1 MRFIKVRS
9 DFDISG
15 IGLELAQVYTTYI
28 NFCKS
33 KSEFRR
39 FVKQGA
45 VRVDNVP
52 VTDEYAR
59 IANDD
64 NGWMLIEHEINNSS
78 RV

>member
-1 MRFIKVRS
+1 MTRFIKVEP

-15 IGLELAQVYTTYI
+15 IGLELAQVYVDV

-45 VRVDNVP
+45 VRIDDVS

-59 IANDD
+59 IANDG
-64 NGWMLIEHEINNSS
+64 NGFMVIEHE
-78 RV
+78 